1 MVDRNP
7 HIFPGAPHV
16 VILGAGASKAAFPN
30 GDANGKVVPLMNELI
45 PLLGL
50 DRILKKYNI
59 KFENTNIEDI
69 YSDLILQNNNTELVE
84 YLNQVIYEYFEEMK
98 LPDAPTLYDYL
109 LLSLRSKDIIA
120 TFNWDPFLGQ
130 AYQRNRDI
138 KNLPQVAF
146 LHGNVFVGIC
156 TDDKKFGFVN
166 CKCSV
171 CNNFFSPV
179 GLLYP
184 VKEKNYTQNPF
195 INEQWKI
202 IQHYLKNAY
211 IFTIFGYGAPDTDVE
226 AVSLLKNAWTKNQLI
241 EQYEVEIVN
250 IDSYDKLEKKW
261 SPFIFKEHCSILSS
275 IKDSE
280 LWLYPRRTCEAFAA
294 SHLMNR
300 PWQFNRFPDLIKL
313 SDLHQW
319 IKPLVDEEAAGDN
332 FNGEPCP
339 SL

>member
-30 GDANGKVVPLMNELI
+30 GDANGKVAPVMNELI

-50 DRILKKYNI
+50 DKILKKYDI
-59 KFENTNIEDI
+59 EFENRNIEDI
-69 YSDLILQNNNTELVE
+69 YSDLSLGDYTDLVE
-84 YLNQVIYEYFEEMK
+84 HLDRVIYEYFEDMI
-98 LPDAPTLYDYL
+98 LPNTPTLYDYL

-138 KNLPQVAF
+138 KNLPQIIF

-156 TDDKKFGFVN
+156 MKDKKFGFIN
-166 CKCSV
+166 CKCSI

-184 VKEKNYTQNPF
+184 VKRKDYSQNPF
-195 INEQWKI
+195 IKEQWDI
-202 IQHYLKNAY
+202 IQASLKEAY
-211 IFTIFGYGAPDTDVE
+211 IFTVFGYGAPDTDVA
-226 AVSLLKNAWTKNQLI
+226 AVNLLKTAWKSNRLI
-241 EQYEVEIVN
+241 EQYEVEIIN
-250 IDSYDKLEKKW
+250 TDSYDILERKW
-261 SPFIFKEHCSILSS
+261 SPFIFKEHRSIHSS
-275 IKDSE
+275 ITQSQ
-280 LWLYPRRTCEAFAA
+280 LWFYPRRSCEAFVK

-300 PWQFNRFPDLIKL
+300 PWKFNKFPEFKEL
-313 SDLHQW
+313 SDLHMW
-319 IKPLVDEEAAGDN
+319 LKPLLEEETEGDN